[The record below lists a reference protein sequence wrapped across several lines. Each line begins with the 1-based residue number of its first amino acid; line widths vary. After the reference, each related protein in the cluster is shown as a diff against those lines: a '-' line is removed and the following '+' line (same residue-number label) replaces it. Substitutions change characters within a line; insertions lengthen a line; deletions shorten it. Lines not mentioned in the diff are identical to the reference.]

1 MHTSEP
7 QGPESQMEEGGDLE
21 GQMENVCNKE
31 VCRFLVCC
39 QLGTLETDSE
49 TSCHVQK
56 IY

>member
-39 QLGTLETDSE
+39 QLGPLETDSE